1 MELILSVGKIKQQ
14 STDPNTRTRSD
25 QTALIKADPPTSPQ
39 PSTDLWQWVPYLWT
53 PAPAT
58 HTSFVSCYT
67 TSINITYLV

>member
-25 QTALIKADPPTSPQ
+25 QTALIKADPLTSAQ
-39 PSTDLWQWVPYLWT
+39 QRFVAVGSVIVDTSTR
-53 PAPAT
+53 

-67 TSINITYLV
+67 TSVNITYLV

>member
-25 QTALIKADPPTSPQ
+25 QTALIKADPRTSAQ
-39 PSTDLWQWVPYLWT
+39 HRFVAVGSVIVDTSLTQI
-53 PAPAT
+53 
-58 HTSFVSCYT
+58 SFVSCYT

>member
-25 QTALIKADPPTSPQ
+25 QTALIKADPLTSAQHTFVP
-39 PSTDLWQWVPYLWT
+39 VGVGPYLWT
-53 PAPAT
+53 LAS
-58 HTSFVSCYT
+58 HTSFVSYT